1 MNLSRAIY
9 HTILP
14 GKVCIL
20 RRSTCKLL
28 WFFGERDRS
37 MSGKLLPNMDHG
49 VVTLSPEIYIWG
61 QYFIMLLF
69 SLLLH
74 HYLLDLVLTDC
85 VTTSQSNPTD
95 AANLALKEFQPKDG
109 VAYFAFIIINGQF
122 GFFSSSCC
130 LLHDRKIT
138 IHEPQEYSG
147 RIGFSRT
154 RGRRI
159 LIKICGGR
167 LINLL

>member
-1 MNLSRAIY
+1 
-9 HTILP
+9 
-14 GKVCIL
+14 
-20 RRSTCKLL
+20 
-28 WFFGERDRS
+28 
-37 MSGKLLPNMDHG
+37 
-49 VVTLSPEIYIWG
+49 
-61 QYFIMLLF
+61 MLLF
-69 SLLLH
+69 SLSFH

-109 VAYFAFIIINGQF
+109 VACFAFTIIDGQF

-154 RGRRI
+154 
-159 LIKICGGR
+159 
-167 LINLL
+167 